1 MKNLKNAL
9 LLKQLYQLKS
19 LSYHY
24 TSVTPYTDK
33 ASFTLPHTLEDLA
46 KQASECHLC
55 PLSKSR
61 NHVVFGEGNAHAEV
75 LFVGDAPGAMEDN
88 VGKPFVGNLDA
99 LLSKMIKNVL
109 MLSKEDVYLTYLLKC
124 HPYNNAPITTTQA
137 YTCNP
142 YLLKQIDLIKPKVIV
157 ALGATA
163 YHYLTGDS
171 GSLAQ
176 IRGVVRKEKNYT
188 IVPTYDLGYILKNP
202 TIKKEVLEDLL
213 TVKSLLAL

>member
-24 TSVTPYTDK
+24 TSLTPYTNK
-33 ASFTLPHTLEDLA
+33 ESFTLPHNLESLA

-61 NHVVFGEGNAHAEV
+61 KSVVFGEGNPNAEV
-75 LFVGDAPGAMEDN
+75 LFVGEAPGAMEDN
-88 VGKPFVGNLDA
+88 VGKPFLGSLDR
-99 LLSKMIKNVL
+99 LLSKMIENVL

-124 HPYNNAPITTTQA
+124 HPYNNTPITTTQA

-142 YLLKQIDLIKPKVIV
+142 YLLKQIDLIQPKVIV

-171 GSLAQ
+171 GSITQ
-176 IRGVVRKEKNYT
+176 IRGVIRKEKNYA

-202 TIKKEVLEDLL
+202 TIKKEVLDDLL
-213 TVKSLLAL
+213 KVKSLLAF

>member
-9 LLKQLYQLKS
+9 LLKQLYQLQS

-24 TSVTPYTDK
+24 TSLTPYTDK
-33 ASFTLPHTLEDLA
+33 ASFTLPHNLENLA

-61 NHVVFGEGNAHAEV
+61 KSVVFGEGNPNAEV
-75 LFVGDAPGAMEDN
+75 LFVGDVPGAMEDN
-88 VGKPFVGNLDA
+88 VGKPFLGSLDG
-99 LLSKMIKNVL
+99 LLTKMIENVL
-109 MLSKEDVYLTYLLKC
+109 LLSKEDVYLTYLLKC
-124 HPYNNAPITTTQA
+124 HPYNHAPITTTQA

-171 GSLAQ
+171 GSIAQ
-176 IRGVVRKEKNYT
+176 IRGVIRKEKNYA

-202 TIKKEVLEDLL
+202 TIKKEVLDDLRK
-213 TVKSLLAL
+213 VKALLSL